1 MGNINQSGEHC
12 QKQYRCVVR
21 PILSKQPSRVS
32 CTLAE
37 PSARA
42 RTLWS
47 SDGCDHEDF
56 NVRQSDDFF
65 QPLLLVNF
73 VFDRNEAYTAKSCL
87 RCTRKSVSEFN
98 LRYLNSIPKRV
109 TAEAGEQ
116 GRRPDQNSRSLA
128 INNGRFVRAVY
139 TGARTLAGGGHRPPN
154 QAGRCLLDS
163 ACSLSLVIV
172 LVQNNS

>member
-1 MGNINQSGEHC
+1 MLCTNVTDLHMFNINQSGEHC

-56 NVRQSDDFF
+56 NVRQSDVFF

-73 VFDRNEAYTAKSCL
+73 VVDRNEAYTAKSCL

-109 TAEAGEQ
+109 TV
-116 GRRPDQNSRSLA
+116 DLSLM
-128 INNGRFVRAVY
+128 AVE
-139 TGARTLAGGGHRPPN
+139 GPAARTRLT
-154 QAGRCLLDS
+154 GRSRHADDTW
-163 ACSLSLVIV
+163 LV
-172 LVQNNS
+172 

>member
-73 VFDRNEAYTAKSCL
+73 VVDRNEAYTAKSCL

-109 TAEAGEQ
+109 TECHACFL
-116 GRRPDQNSRSLA
+116 SRHESLPP
-128 INNGRFVRAVY
+128 VY
-139 TGARTLAGGGHRPPN
+139 LSPPPSFFLI
-154 QAGRCLLDS
+154 RIYS
-163 ACSLSLVIV
+163 V
-172 LVQNNS
+172 